1 MLQCRPLWPRL
12 QCHPLWPRLLQC
24 RPLWPRRHIMDL
36 ASVVSRLDVLAP
48 PALAE
53 SWDNVGLLVE
63 PSPPHQVRKM
73 LLTNDLTEDVLQEA
87 LAVGA
92 DLLLSYHPPIF
103 KALKRLTCAHWK
115 ERLVVTALEK
125 RLAVY
130 SPHTACDAITNGV
143 NDWLGRALGACV
155 SVPLRAST
163 ATSHPR
169 GYGHILEFGGE
180 VPESVLSRVSSL
192 QGASVRTYPLRG
204 EEGVRVRLSC
214 SNSALQQALAILS
227 EDPETYSGAELL
239 TLQKPPLLDT
249 GMGRLCTLSEPI
261 TIAAAVE
268 RIKSHVGVKHL
279 RLALG
284 RGKTLESPVSVMAVC
299 AGSGASILNGVP
311 ADLYLTGE
319 MSHHEVLDA
328 AAEGRSVILCE
339 HSNSE
344 RGYLRELAAQIT
356 QRLEGKVEVLVSQ
369 TDRDPLQVV

>member
-1 MLQCRPLWPRL
+1 MLHCRPLWPRL
-12 QCHPLWPRLLQC
+12 LLSVSPC
-24 RPLWPRRHIMDL
+24 RHMMDL
-36 ASVVSRLDVLAP
+36 SSVVSRLEALAP

-87 LAVGA
+87 LAARA

-103 KALKRLTCAHWK
+103 RPLKRLTCGSWK

-125 RLAVY
+125 RLAIY
-130 SPHTACDAITNGV
+130 SPHTACDAIANGV

-155 SVPLRAST
+155 SVPLRPST
-163 ATSHPR
+163 AISHPS
-169 GYGHILEFGGE
+169 GYGHILEFRGD
-180 VPESVLSRVSSL
+180 VSESVLSRVSAL
-192 QGASVRTYPLRG
+192 QGACVRTYPLRG
-204 EEGVRVRLSC
+204 EEGARVRLSC
-214 SNSALQQALAILS
+214 SHNALRHALTILA
-227 EDPETYSGAELL
+227 EDPEVYRSAELL
-239 TLQKPPLLDT
+239 TLQKHPLLDT

-261 TIAAAVE
+261 STAAAVE
-268 RIKSHVGVKHL
+268 RIKSHVGLKHL

-284 RGKTLESPVSVMAVC
+284 RGKSLESPVSVMAVC
-299 AGSGASILNGVP
+299 AGSGSSVLSGVP

-328 AAEGRSVILCE
+328 VAEGRSVVLCE

-344 RGYLRELAAQIT
+344 RGYLLELAGQIT
-356 QRLEGKVEVLVSQ
+356 QRLEGKVDVLVSQ